1 MRHPIERWGWVMSF
15 MSGGR
20 AVRHC
25 VLAGGAMLL
34 WLATADAGGVAI
46 TSCVGAGRSVTCV
59 ESWRTSDDEANVKRL
74 APRLTD
80 EEMAEFARRDRLWL
94 ARCRPVVRADEFGV
108 NRYYYSAP
116 GCEFGR
122 YE

>member
-1 MRHPIERWGWVMSF
+1 
-15 MSGGR
+15 
-20 AVRHC
+20 
-25 VLAGGAMLL
+25 MLL

-94 ARCRPVVRADEFGV
+94 ARCRPVVRADEYGV
-108 NRYYYSAP
+108 NRYYYAAP